1 MFSEV
6 IGLQIVQ
13 KGDDKE
19 LARRTKKT
27 DSSKSASSPC
37 MSLCMLSWSCIV
49 IVIAAEDECIFSKR
63 ANVFEELSMPVE
75 YCDTTPCIKSYQVF
89 IARCAERIA
98 PIREHGNQ
106 LLSLAGITCLDVD
119 KE

>member
-37 MSLCMLSWSCIV
+37 MSLCMLSWSCIA

-63 ANVFEELSMPVE
+63 ANVFEVVVYAGGVLRYYTM
-75 YCDTTPCIKSYQVF
+75 YQVLSSVHSQV
-89 IARCAERIA
+89 RREDCA
-98 PIREHGNQ
+98 
-106 LLSLAGITCLDVD
+106 D
-119 KE
+119 

>member
-1 MFSEV
+1 MKINPSDLIASNSYIVFKKEPPAFRDDSSELSCQMFSEV

-37 MSLCMLSWSCIV
+37 V
-49 IVIAAEDECIFSKR
+49 
-63 ANVFEELSMPVE
+63 
-75 YCDTTPCIKSYQVF
+75 
-89 IARCAERIA
+89 
-98 PIREHGNQ
+98 
-106 LLSLAGITCLDVD
+106 
-119 KE
+119 

>member
-63 ANVFEELSMPVE
+63 ANGGVLRYYTM
-75 YCDTTPCIKSYQVF
+75 YQVLSSVHSQV
-89 IARCAERIA
+89 RREDCA
-98 PIREHGNQ
+98 
-106 LLSLAGITCLDVD
+106 D
-119 KE
+119 